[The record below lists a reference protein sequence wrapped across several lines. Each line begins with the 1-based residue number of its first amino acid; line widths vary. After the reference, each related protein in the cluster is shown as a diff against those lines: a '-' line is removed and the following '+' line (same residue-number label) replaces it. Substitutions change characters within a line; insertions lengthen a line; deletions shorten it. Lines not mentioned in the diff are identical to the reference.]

1 MLHLLLE
8 GGFYYG
14 NQKKDSLSTLF
25 SEEVHGPF
33 VTFLFNTHVAHQN
46 VEKDSLVLKNFAKA
60 AKTRFEKK
68 FPEEKWAV
76 FQEKIDALL
85 ADASF
90 WRNGTASVS
99 IILSPENTF
108 VQRLDVPVDDQ
119 YYVDTIPYLL
129 GLVKDKQF
137 NYHYYLLALNRDSM
151 KLYKVDHTTVTP
163 VELPKDAP
171 TDVVT
176 ALGDELTGGN
186 LNFSTQGSSNGS
198 KEGVAYHSI
207 NTKDK
212 EVEIDWVN
220 YYQAVDTFLKDQLDN
235 PEKLPLYLYALPE
248 NQTLFKKIAKNPYY
262 DCSISV
268 AASPA
273 QATIQDIRSA
283 SEKIAAELTEKETAS
298 YNKLLDRKF
307 LDQFTDI
314 SPATADGKISHLF
327 IATSLFVTENN
338 EMSSEEYDRRKLL
351 NTIAYQVIQNGGQV
365 FVLDQK
371 AAPDEKS
378 LAAILRY

>member
-1 MLHLLLE
+1 M
-8 GGFYYG
+8 
-14 NQKKDSLSTLF
+14 
-25 SEEVHGPF
+25 VC
-33 VTFLFNTHVAHQN
+33 
-46 VEKDSLVLKNFAKA
+46 
-60 AKTRFEKK
+60 
-68 FPEEKWAV
+68 FPR
-76 FQEKIDALL
+76 KIDALL

-220 YYQAVDTFLKDQLDN
+220 YYQAVDTFLKINWIILKNYRFIFMLYQKTKHSLKRLLKILIMIAQFQL
-235 PEKLPLYLYALPE
+235 
-248 NQTLFKKIAKNPYY
+248 
-262 DCSISV
+262 
-268 AASPA
+268 
-273 QATIQDIRSA
+273 
-283 SEKIAAELTEKETAS
+283 
-298 YNKLLDRKF
+298 LLHLHKQPF
-307 LDQFTDI
+307 
-314 SPATADGKISHLF
+314 KIS
-327 IATSLFVTENN
+327 
-338 EMSSEEYDRRKLL
+338 
-351 NTIAYQVIQNGGQV
+351 
-365 FVLDQK
+365 
-371 AAPDEKS
+371 AALVKK
-378 LAAILRY
+378 

>member
-1 MLHLLLE
+1 M
-8 GGFYYG
+8 
-14 NQKKDSLSTLF
+14 
-25 SEEVHGPF
+25 VC
-33 VTFLFNTHVAHQN
+33 
-46 VEKDSLVLKNFAKA
+46 
-60 AKTRFEKK
+60 
-68 FPEEKWAV
+68 FPR
-76 FQEKIDALL
+76 KIDALL

-248 NQTLFKKIAKNPYY
+248 NQTLFKKIAK
-262 DCSISV
+262 ILIMI
-268 AASPA
+268 A
-273 QATIQDIRSA
+273 QFQ
-283 SEKIAAELTEKETAS
+283 
-298 YNKLLDRKF
+298 LLLHLHKQPF
-307 LDQFTDI
+307 
-314 SPATADGKISHLF
+314 KISAALVKN
-327 IATSLFVTENN
+327 SCRVN
-338 EMSSEEYDRRKLL
+338 RKRNSFL
-351 NTIAYQVIQNGGQV
+351 
-365 FVLDQK
+365 
-371 AAPDEKS
+371 
-378 LAAILRY
+378 

>member
-1 MLHLLLE
+1 MAT
-8 GGFYYG
+8 
-14 NQKKDSLSTLF
+14 QKKDSLSTLF

-314 SPATADGKISHLF
+314 SPAAADGKISHLF

>member
-1 MLHLLLE
+1 MA
-8 GGFYYG
+8 

-163 VELPKDAP
+163 VEL
-171 TDVVT
+171 
-176 ALGDELTGGN
+176 
-186 LNFSTQGSSNGS
+186 S

-314 SPATADGKISHLF
+314 SPAAADGKISHLF

>member
-1 MLHLLLE
+1 M
-8 GGFYYG
+8 
-14 NQKKDSLSTLF
+14 
-25 SEEVHGPF
+25 
-33 VTFLFNTHVAHQN
+33 
-46 VEKDSLVLKNFAKA
+46 
-60 AKTRFEKK
+60 
-68 FPEEKWAV
+68 
-76 FQEKIDALL
+76 
-85 ADASF
+85 
-90 WRNGTASVS
+90 
-99 IILSPENTF
+99 
-108 VQRLDVPVDDQ
+108 PVDDQ

-248 NQTLFKKIAKNPYY
+248 NQTLFKKIAK
-262 DCSISV
+262 ILIMI
-268 AASPA
+268 A
-273 QATIQDIRSA
+273 QFQ
-283 SEKIAAELTEKETAS
+283 
-298 YNKLLDRKF
+298 LLLHLHKQPF
-307 LDQFTDI
+307 
-314 SPATADGKISHLF
+314 KISAAL
-327 IATSLFVTENN
+327 VKN
-338 EMSSEEYDRRKLL
+338 SSRVNRKRNSFL
-351 NTIAYQVIQNGGQV
+351 
-365 FVLDQK
+365 
-371 AAPDEKS
+371 
-378 LAAILRY
+378 

>member
-1 MLHLLLE
+1 M
-8 GGFYYG
+8 
-14 NQKKDSLSTLF
+14 
-25 SEEVHGPF
+25 VC
-33 VTFLFNTHVAHQN
+33 
-46 VEKDSLVLKNFAKA
+46 
-60 AKTRFEKK
+60 
-68 FPEEKWAV
+68 FPR
-76 FQEKIDALL
+76 KIDALL

-248 NQTLFKKIAKNPYY
+248 NQTLFKK
-262 DCSISV
+262 DC
-268 AASPA
+268 
-273 QATIQDIRSA
+273 
-283 SEKIAAELTEKETAS
+283 
-298 YNKLLDRKF
+298 
-307 LDQFTDI
+307 
-314 SPATADGKISHLF
+314 
-327 IATSLFVTENN
+327 
-338 EMSSEEYDRRKLL
+338 
-351 NTIAYQVIQNGGQV
+351 
-365 FVLDQK
+365 
-371 AAPDEKS
+371 
-378 LAAILRY
+378 

>member
-1 MLHLLLE
+1 MA
-8 GGFYYG
+8 

-33 VTFLFNTHVAHQN
+33 VTFLFNTHVAHQ
-46 VEKDSLVLKNFAKA
+46 
-60 AKTRFEKK
+60 
-68 FPEEKWAV
+68 
-76 FQEKIDALL
+76 
-85 ADASF
+85 
-90 WRNGTASVS
+90 NGTASVS

-235 PEKLPLYLYALPE
+235 PEK
-248 NQTLFKKIAKNPYY
+248 
-262 DCSISV
+262 
-268 AASPA
+268 
-273 QATIQDIRSA
+273 
-283 SEKIAAELTEKETAS
+283 
-298 YNKLLDRKF
+298 
-307 LDQFTDI
+307 
-314 SPATADGKISHLF
+314 
-327 IATSLFVTENN
+327 
-338 EMSSEEYDRRKLL
+338 
-351 NTIAYQVIQNGGQV
+351 
-365 FVLDQK
+365 
-371 AAPDEKS
+371 
-378 LAAILRY
+378 

>member
-1 MLHLLLE
+1 M
-8 GGFYYG
+8 GC
-14 NQKKDSLSTLF
+14 
-25 SEEVHGPF
+25 
-33 VTFLFNTHVAHQN
+33 
-46 VEKDSLVLKNFAKA
+46 
-60 AKTRFEKK
+60 
-68 FPEEKWAV
+68 FPR
-76 FQEKIDALL
+76 KIDALL

-248 NQTLFKKIAKNPYY
+248 NQTLFKRLLKIL
-262 DCSISV
+262 IMI
-268 AASPA
+268 A
-273 QATIQDIRSA
+273 QFQ
-283 SEKIAAELTEKETAS
+283 
-298 YNKLLDRKF
+298 LLLHLHKQPF
-307 LDQFTDI
+307 
-314 SPATADGKISHLF
+314 KIS
-327 IATSLFVTENN
+327 
-338 EMSSEEYDRRKLL
+338 
-351 NTIAYQVIQNGGQV
+351 
-365 FVLDQK
+365 
-371 AAPDEKS
+371 AALVKK
-378 LAAILRY
+378 

>member
-1 MLHLLLE
+1 M
-8 GGFYYG
+8 
-14 NQKKDSLSTLF
+14 
-25 SEEVHGPF
+25 
-33 VTFLFNTHVAHQN
+33 FNTHVAHQN

-68 FPEEKWAV
+68 FPEEKWSV

-212 EVEIDWVN
+212 E
-220 YYQAVDTFLKDQLDN
+220 
-235 PEKLPLYLYALPE
+235 
-248 NQTLFKKIAKNPYY
+248 
-262 DCSISV
+262 SILS
-268 AASPA
+268 
-273 QATIQDIRSA
+273 
-283 SEKIAAELTEKETAS
+283 
-298 YNKLLDRKF
+298 
-307 LDQFTDI
+307 
-314 SPATADGKISHLF
+314 
-327 IATSLFVTENN
+327 
-338 EMSSEEYDRRKLL
+338 
-351 NTIAYQVIQNGGQV
+351 
-365 FVLDQK
+365 
-371 AAPDEKS
+371 
-378 LAAILRY
+378 

>member
-1 MLHLLLE
+1 M
-8 GGFYYG
+8 
-14 NQKKDSLSTLF
+14 
-25 SEEVHGPF
+25 
-33 VTFLFNTHVAHQN
+33 
-46 VEKDSLVLKNFAKA
+46 
-60 AKTRFEKK
+60 
-68 FPEEKWAV
+68 
-76 FQEKIDALL
+76 
-85 ADASF
+85 
-90 WRNGTASVS
+90 
-99 IILSPENTF
+99 
-108 VQRLDVPVDDQ
+108 PVDDQ

-283 SEKIAAELTEKETAS
+283 SEKIAAEVTEKETAS

-314 SPATADGKISHLF
+314 SPAAADGKISHLF